1 MNNTVIAIDLAK
13 EVFEVLESKAPGRVN
28 QRKRLTRKKLAM
40 FLEQQR
46 PSVVLMEACGSSHHW
61 GRRFS
66 RMGHEVVLLPPH
78 LVRPYVQGNKTD
90 RADAKGMLEAYRNE
104 EIKPVPV
111 KSLEQQAVISLHR
124 FRSRWLADR
133 TARINAVR
141 GTLRE
146 FGFAIPLGARHV
158 VPRTREWV
166 QDCDSGVPDI
176 LRPVLHS
183 ACNEI
188 EWLTQQMHDVERQ
201 LEAYA
206 RDDARVQWLQ
216 SVPGIGLLTATALVA
231 FIGDVHRFPSCRSFA
246 NFFGVTP
253 RETSTGGRR
262 RLGRITKRGDMYLR
276 MLLIHGAR
284 SVLCSANR
292 SERPDHLRTWGKG
305 LASSAGHNTA
315 VVAIANKM
323 ARFAWAV
330 WKGERMF
337 VPFDKAA

>member
-1 MNNTVIAIDLAK
+1 MKNTVIAIDLAK
-13 EVFEVLESKAPGRVN
+13 DVFEVLTSKSPGKVS
-28 QRKRLTRKKLAM
+28 QRKRLRRNKLAL
-40 FLEQQR
+40 FLEQQPR
-46 PSVVLMEACGSSHHW
+46 STVLMEACSSSHYW

-66 RMGHEVVLLPPH
+66 EMGHEVVLLPPH

-111 KSLEQQAVISLHR
+111 KSLEQQAVMSLHR
-124 FRSRWLADR
+124 FRSRWLGDR

-141 GTLRE
+141 GALRE
-146 FGFAIPLGARHV
+146 FGFVIPLGARHV

-166 QDCDSGVPDI
+166 QDCDSGIPDL

-188 EWLTQQMHDVERQ
+188 ELLTQQIHAVERQ
-201 LEAYA
+201 LRAYA
-206 RDDARVQWLQ
+206 REDSRVQWLL

-231 FIGDVHRFPSCRSFA
+231 FIGTVHRFPSSRSFA

-253 RETSTGGRR
+253 RENSTGGRR
-262 RLGRITKRGDMYLR
+262 RLGRITKRGDKYLR

-284 SVLCSANR
+284 SVLCSAKR
-292 SERPDHLRTWGKG
+292 SENPDRFRSWARHL
-305 LASSAGHNTA
+305 SDSAGHNTA

-330 WKGERMF
+330 WKQERMF